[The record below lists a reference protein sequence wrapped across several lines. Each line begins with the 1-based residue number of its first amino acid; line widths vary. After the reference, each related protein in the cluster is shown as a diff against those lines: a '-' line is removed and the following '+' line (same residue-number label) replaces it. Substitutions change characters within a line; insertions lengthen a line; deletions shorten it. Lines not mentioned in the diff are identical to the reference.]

1 MIGKSFIRKLYFVF
15 IIVALII
22 PYNVA
27 AKKNPYRS
35 YWQNIEGTRVSN
47 CIYVAWDEAKR
58 NTGVELPYWGLAGR
72 KEETSWL
79 PKAEK
84 AGFEIGKEARAN
96 SIAVYEGH
104 VVYVLSV
111 SNDGK
116 TMITNQGGVF
126 SRKVDKETGEVTIT
140 PKNGTGTVFN
150 YKVSAKVGP
159 KSWSDLELFGFIYLD
174 VVPGFVPTTT
184 VAGESIP
191 TSPTKEISEYTTKS
205 TSSKTTTS
213 SRTTEKIEVSITS
226 TTEFAQVDD
235 ILTKINDNKDKISVF
250 KGICVMLSLL
260 ILALL
265 LLTTYIYKI
274 KDNNKN

>member
-1 MIGKSFIRKLYFVF
+1 MNTKKIMSSVLFLVMILTI
-15 IIVALII
+15 LI
-22 PYNVA
+22 PFNVE
-27 AKKNPYRS
+27 AKNNPYRR
-35 YWQNIEGTRVSN
+35 YWQYIEGTRVSN

-58 NTGVELPYWGLAGR
+58 NTGLELPYWGLAGR

-104 VVYVLSV
+104 VAYVLSV
-111 SNDGK
+111 SKDGK
-116 TMITNQGGVF
+116 TMITNQGGVY
-126 SRKVDKETGEVTIT
+126 SRKVDKETGEVTIE

-159 KSWSDLELFGFIYLD
+159 KSWSGLELFGFIYLD

-191 TSPTKEISEYTTKS
+191 TSPTSKISNYIPKSTKT
-205 TSSKTTTS
+205 TSSKE
-213 SRTTEKIEVSITS
+213 TTEKIIISIT
-226 TTEFAQVDD
+226 TTHKQKNEES
-235 ILTKINDNKDKISVF
+235 ILDKINDSKEKISFYKAV
-250 KGICVMLSLL
+250 CSMLALL
-260 ILALL
+260 ILGLL
-265 LLTTYIYKI
+265 LVTTYIYK
-274 KDNNKN
+274 NKR